1 MADNRKRKRKP
12 YTLDQARLIG
22 THALMECEGILLD
35 DQSQPGDKIR
45 AANSISSLLNSY
57 AKISEI
63 SDLEERIGNLEENM
77 KGNGKSI
84 R

>member
-22 THALMECEGILLD
+22 THALMECEAILLD
-35 DQSQPGDKIR
+35 DNSQPGDKIR

-63 SDLEERIGNLEENM
+63 SDLEERITILEQQ
-77 KGNGKSI
+77 KNGTQQFK
-84 R
+84 